1 LDVYDVVVVGAGPAG
16 SSTAKAAALAGLK
29 VLLVD
34 DKMEIGVPCK
44 CGEFVPALKEMK
56 RLASDVPNLE
66 DMFDPPA
73 HCIVNR
79 TKYIRFV
86 FGDMK
91 EITIPFEGVV
101 VERKLFDKHLANE
114 AARVGAD
121 VSPKTAI
128 TDIDVNRMILSGRDY
143 EKRIEVKA
151 KAIAG
156 ADGTVSLV
164 RNKFNL
170 PASTSQLDYAVGY
183 QYEMVNIDHDP
194 DYVDMYYSE
203 SYAPGT
209 YAWIIPK
216 GKDIANVGTGVR
228 VPFMKKG
235 QTVRDYQRNFVTSKQ
250 VAEKLRNAKIT
261 AIKAGYIPVG
271 GPIEK
276 TYTKGAV
283 VVGDA
288 AGQTIPTVGGGIP
301 TGLICG
307 KIAGQALADNIQRG
321 VGLEK
326 YEAEWNRQL
335 GTVLRN
341 SIRLRKMGDT
351 IFKSNSLL
359 SFSLKSGVL
368 DEELINHFVLCK
380 IDTKMR
386 LLEKSLQVIAP
397 SG

>member
-1 LDVYDVVVVGAGPAG
+1 LEYDVVVVGAGPAG
-16 SSTAKAAALAGLK
+16 SSTAKSAARMGLS

-34 DKMEIGVPCK
+34 SKIEIGVPCK
-44 CGEFVPALKEMK
+44 CGEFVPSLNEMR
-56 RLASDVPNLE
+56 RLAPDASNLDE
-66 DMFDPPA
+66 MFDPPSN
-73 HCIVNR
+73 CIVNR

-91 EITIPFEGVV
+91 EITIPFEGIV
-101 VERKLFDKHLANE
+101 VERKSFDKHLANE
-114 AARVGAD
+114 AARAGAD
-121 VSPKTAI
+121 ISPKTSI
-128 TDIDVNRMILSGRDY
+128 TDIDTERMILTGRDY
-143 EKRIEVKA
+143 DKKIEVKT
-151 KAIAG
+151 KLIAG
-156 ADGTVSLV
+156 ADGAVSLV
-164 RNKFNL
+164 RKKFNL
-170 PASTSQLDYAVGY
+170 PYSTSQLDYAVGY

-203 SYAPGT
+203 QYAPGT

-228 VPFMKKG
+228 LPFVKKG
-235 QTVRDYQRNFVTSKQ
+235 LTVRDYQRNFVTSKSVQ
-250 VAEKLRNAKIT
+250 GKLRNAKIT

-271 GPIEK
+271 GPIDR
-276 TYTKGAV
+276 TYAKNAV

-301 TGLICG
+301 SGLICG

-321 VGLEK
+321 ADLVE
-326 YEAEWNRQL
+326 YEAEWKRQI
-335 GTVLRN
+335 GTVLEN
-341 SIRLRKMGDT
+341 SLRLRRMGDT

-368 DEELINHFVLCK
+368 NEELINHFVLCK

-397 SG
+397 A